1 MSIENKNVIRH
12 KQLICEHN
20 RDKYRCKLCKGNG
33 ICEHNNEK
41 YYVLEKVFVN
51 IILEKI
57 TVKNVKVLVY
67 VNMRK

>member
-1 MSIENKNVIRH
+1 MSIENKNLIRH

-41 YYVLEKVFVN
+41 YYCKLCPGKGICEHN
-51 IILEKI
+51 IR
-57 TVKNVKVLVY
+57 KNNCK
-67 VNMRK
+67 K